1 MRDIRNTRKFRNRK
15 KWVIVAAVT
24 ATATSVGLVEN
35 SNTVSAATENN
46 QVDSVETTTSN
57 NADSTGSQNNLS
69 TTEKNEEQTNPSTKG
84 ETESYTLN
92 NASVSKQQENATSLN
107 TSLAQKNT
115 SKYVDINKEDV
126 GATVTIFTVPT
137 GFKFDNNEQ
146 TYGKYTGMHS
156 IENPTQANPQSP
168 NGQHK
173 NYSVKR
179 TKDGNFVANYMTPG
193 QETTAQNTHGTSFDI
208 TIPDGYEYDADFTR
222 LSDPDRFQVFNG
234 QNGDSKVTFDFSK
247 YPADIGHAPSSESD
261 PIRNN
266 AFQIF
271 VNFSLFESL

>member
-46 QVDSVETTTSN
+46 QVDNVETTTSN

-107 TSLAQKNT
+107 TSLAK
-115 SKYVDINKEDV
+115 KHLKIC
-126 GATVTIFTVPT
+126 
-137 GFKFDNNEQ
+137 
-146 TYGKYTGMHS
+146 
-156 IENPTQANPQSP
+156 
-168 NGQHK
+168 
-173 NYSVKR
+173 
-179 TKDGNFVANYMTPG
+179 
-193 QETTAQNTHGTSFDI
+193 
-208 TIPDGYEYDADFTR
+208 
-222 LSDPDRFQVFNG
+222 
-234 QNGDSKVTFDFSK
+234 
-247 YPADIGHAPSSESD
+247 
-261 PIRNN
+261 
-266 AFQIF
+266 
-271 VNFSLFESL
+271 

>member
-1 MRDIRNTRKFRNRK
+1 
-15 KWVIVAAVT
+15 
-24 ATATSVGLVEN
+24 
-35 SNTVSAATENN
+35 
-46 QVDSVETTTSN
+46 
-57 NADSTGSQNNLS
+57 
-69 TTEKNEEQTNPSTKG
+69 
-84 ETESYTLN
+84 
-92 NASVSKQQENATSLN
+92 
-107 TSLAQKNT
+107 
-115 SKYVDINKEDV
+115 
-126 GATVTIFTVPT
+126 
-137 GFKFDNNEQ
+137 
-146 TYGKYTGMHS
+146 MHS

-271 VNFSLFESL
+271 VKVKDKNSSIRKAQDAFEQNGNAGIKPLHSNSYEGMLNWFDDDGYYLGTSVLDDYSKGNDSSIAYKVHAPAGYKFDIDSKGE